1 MNSAVDG
8 LTRPATIA
16 LISLL
21 ITYTLAFW
29 REGEDIVFRLNS
41 IIICLCLFWLVA
53 SFLNY
58 RQYLSS
64 LIQNLPFA
72 GRMMMGR
79 SVPKIAGTKKSTA
92 NTRRISEVFW
102 KRHFPP
108 MKS

>member
-64 LIQNLPFA
+64 LIQNLRA

-92 NTRRISEVFW
+92 NTKKDFGRILE
-102 KRHFPP
+102 KLFPRE
-108 MKS
+108 S